1 VGFFTFIDIY
11 FYMKKYII
19 TESQI
24 NRILNENT
32 KIKKGIAIKYKPG
45 KDQDD
50 VYTSEIKE
58 FDSVDEFEDYKSSL
72 GKKREIIGVIDIED

>member
-1 VGFFTFIDIY
+1 
-11 FYMKKYII
+11 MKKYII

-45 KDQDD
+45 KNQED
-50 VYTSEIKE
+50 VYTSIIKE
-58 FDSVDEFEDYKSSL
+58 FDSINEFEDYKSSL
-72 GKKREIIGVIDIED
+72 GKKREIIGVIDIKD

>member
-1 VGFFTFIDIY
+1 
-11 FYMKKYII
+11 MRKYII
-19 TESQI
+19 TENQI

-45 KDQDD
+45 KGQED

-58 FDSVDEFEDYKSSL
+58 FDSVEDFENYKKSL
-72 GKKREIIGVIDIED
+72 SEKREIIGVIDIED

>member
-1 VGFFTFIDIY
+1 MRFFVFTDIY

-19 TESQI
+19 TENQI

-58 FDSVDEFEDYKSSL
+58 FDSINEFEDYKSSL

>member
-1 VGFFTFIDIY
+1 MRFFTFIDIY

-19 TESQI
+19 TENQI

-45 KDQDD
+45 KNQED
-50 VYTSEIKE
+50 VYTSIIKE
-58 FDSVDEFEDYKSSL
+58 FDSINEFEDYKSSL

>member
-1 VGFFTFIDIY
+1 MDIY
-11 FYMKKYII
+11 FYMRKYII
-19 TESQI
+19 TENQI

-45 KDQDD
+45 KGQED

-58 FDSVDEFEDYKSSL
+58 FDSVEDFENYKKSL
-72 GKKREIIGVIDIED
+72 SEKREIIGVIDIED

>member
-1 VGFFTFIDIY
+1 MRFFVFIDIY
-11 FYMKKYII
+11 FYMRKYII
-19 TESQI
+19 TENQI

-45 KDQDD
+45 KDQGD

-58 FDSVDEFEDYKSSL
+58 FDSIDEFEDYKNSL
-72 GKKREIIGVIDIED
+72 GNKREIIGIIDIED